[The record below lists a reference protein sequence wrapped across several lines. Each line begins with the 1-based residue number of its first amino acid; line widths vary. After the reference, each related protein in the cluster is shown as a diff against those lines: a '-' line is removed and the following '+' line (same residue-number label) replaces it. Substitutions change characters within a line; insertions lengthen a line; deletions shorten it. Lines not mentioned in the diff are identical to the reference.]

1 MDEFVQQLANGVT
14 KGSYY
19 ALIALGYTMVYGIIQ
34 LINFAHGEVF
44 MLGAMIGL
52 WTFNFGA
59 SAFGWSG
66 TSLVALVVVM
76 AMATLLT
83 PVVSLERF
91 AYRPLRNAPRLAPLI
106 TALGASFALQQ
117 LVAVFY
123 SRSFLSFPD
132 LFPNTSFNLLGARIQ
147 TLWVFMIAVALLL
160 TFTLTAFIRTT
171 RLGKAMRATAEDPD
185 TARLMGINV
194 DMIVAL
200 TFIIG
205 SALAGVGG
213 VLAGMYIGQ
222 VNFFM
227 GFIAGLKA
235 FTAAVL
241 GGIGNIG
248 GAVLGA
254 FLLGILETLGA
265 AYLRGVAGRVRLR
278 RPHPGAGLP
287 ADRVAGRAGARLMA
301 APTAVASRQ
310 RAEARA
316 EARARFLARLRL
328 PLIAAPAGAAV
339 GLLGSY
345 LYWTL
350 TSVRVEGVPLTGRLV
365 DFGFAGVTWSLVVA
379 LVALVYSGLV
389 LRSRSRTSTQAEA
402 LVRLGIG
409 LAVLPL
415 IWVLTLVLFLDVE
428 FARIGPGPWVTAA
441 GGVLVWLSAGRS
453 LLDGAG
459 GARGRAVASAV
470 DAGRPGRDRGRRAGR
485 VRGVPARH
493 RDRRPGRVPGV
504 LHRPHHPRRHLV
516 DPGVYK
522 GLAGR
527 SAATRGCRW
536 PCWPCCCCCSPSP
549 RPGTPSGS
557 R

>member
-1 MDEFVQQLANGVT
+1 
-14 KGSYY
+14 
-19 ALIALGYTMVYGIIQ
+19 MVYGIIQ

-83 PVVSLERF
+83 PVVGVSLERF

-132 LFPNTSFNLLGARIQ
+132 LFPNTSFELFGARIQ

-160 TFTLTAFIRTT
+160 TFTLTTFIRTT

-254 FLLGILETLGA
+254 FLLGILETFGA
-265 AYLRGVAGRVRLR
+265 AYLGGEWQDVFAFGVLILVLVF
-278 RPHPGAGLP
+278 RP
-287 ADRVAGRAGARLMA
+287 
-301 APTAVASRQ
+301 T
-310 RAEARA
+310 
-316 EARARFLARLRL
+316 
-328 PLIAAPAGAAV
+328 
-339 GLLGSY
+339 GLLGE
-345 LYWTL
+345 
-350 TSVRVEGVPLTGRLV
+350 RVHG
-365 DFGFAGVTWSLVVA
+365 
-379 LVALVYSGLV
+379 
-389 LRSRSRTSTQAEA
+389 
-402 LVRLGIG
+402 
-409 LAVLPL
+409 
-415 IWVLTLVLFLDVE
+415 
-428 FARIGPGPWVTAA
+428 
-441 GGVLVWLSAGRS
+441 
-453 LLDGAG
+453 
-459 GARGRAVASAV
+459 
-470 DAGRPGRDRGRRAGR
+470 
-485 VRGVPARH
+485 
-493 RDRRPGRVPGV
+493 
-504 LHRPHHPRRHLV
+504 
-516 DPGVYK
+516 
-522 GLAGR
+522 
-527 SAATRGCRW
+527 
-536 PCWPCCCCCSPSP
+536 
-549 RPGTPSGS
+549 
-557 R
+557 

>member
-59 SAFGWSG
+59 SAFGWSA

-83 PVVSLERF
+83 PVVGVSLERF

-132 LFPNTSFNLLGARIQ
+132 LFPNTSFELFGARIQ

-254 FLLGILETLGA
+254 FLLGILETFGA
-265 AYLRGVAGRVRLR
+265 AYLGGRVAGRVRLR
-278 RPHPGAGLP
+278 RPHPGAGVP
-287 ADRVAGRAGARLMA
+287 ADRPAGRAGARLMA

-328 PLIAAPAGAAV
+328 PLVAAPAGAVV
-339 GLLGSY
+339 GVLGSY

-365 DFGFAGVTWSLVVA
+365 DFGFAGVRTWSLVVS
-379 LVALVYSGLV
+379 LVALVYGGLV
-389 LRSRSRTSTQAEA
+389 LRSRARTPPRRRRWS
-402 LVRLGIG
+402 G
-409 LAVLPL
+409 
-415 IWVLTLVLFLDVE
+415 
-428 FARIGPGPWVTAA
+428 
-441 GGVLVWLSAGRS
+441 S
-453 LLDGAG
+453 
-459 GARGRAVASAV
+459 ASA
-470 DAGRPGRDRGRRAGR
+470 
-485 VRGVPARH
+485 
-493 RDRRPGRVPGV
+493 
-504 LHRPHHPRRHLV
+504 
-516 DPGVYK
+516 
-522 GLAGR
+522 
-527 SAATRGCRW
+527 
-536 PCWPCCCCCSPSP
+536 WPCC
-549 RPGTPSGS
+549 R
-557 R
+557 